1 VALADALKTS
11 FYDGDTFHPEANIA
25 KMSAGIPLT
34 DEDREPWLQAINEWI
49 KNKLPSEKLIVACS
63 ALKERYRK
71 MIAADIDPSLVIWV
85 HLQGSYELIFKR
97 MNERKGHYMSA
108 SMLRSQ
114 VDAYEVPKYG
124 IVVNIDQDLDK
135 TIHQIMA
142 EIRKVK
148 SDRGH
153 S

>member
-1 VALADALKTS
+1 LALADALKAS

-49 KNKLPSEKLIVACS
+49 KNTLPSEKLIVACS

-71 MIAADIDPSLVIWV
+71 IIAADIDPSLVLWV

-97 MNERKGHYMSA
+97 MNEREGHYMSA

-114 VDAYEVPKYG
+114 VDAYEAPDYG
-124 IVVNIDQDLDK
+124 IIANVDQDVEQ
-135 TIHQIMA
+135 TVQRIVA
-142 EIRKVK
+142 EI
-148 SDRGH
+148 GEQE
-153 S
+153 

>member
-1 VALADALKTS
+1 LALADALKAS

-34 DEDREPWLQAINEWI
+34 DEDREPWLRAINEWI
-49 KNKLPSEKLIVACS
+49 KITLPSEKLIVACS

-71 MIAADIDPSLVIWV
+71 IIVADIDPSLVIWV

-97 MNERKGHYMSA
+97 MNEREGHYMSA

-114 VDAYEVPKYG
+114 VDAYEAPDYG
-124 IVVNIDQDLDK
+124 IIANVDQDVK
-135 TIHQIMA
+135 QTVQRIMA
-142 EIRKVK
+142 EI
-148 SDRGH
+148 GEQE
-153 S
+153 